1 MPLSIETSIHSRISR
16 TLARAA
22 LAVMACAGLAGCG
35 GGGSGGDAQVT
46 IMPPSPDLVVESPS
60 VSDDRPAAGAN
71 FTLSARVRN
80 AGSAVAAATTARF
93 YRSTDETIETSDTP
107 EGAAFEVAELAAEES
122 VDASVELSAPS
133 TPRTYYYGACVDA
146 VEGESDTANNC
157 SEEPVE
163 VTVPAPQPPE
173 QEPQAPPPGPQ
184 IPSPGPR
191 TPPPNLPDL
200 VAFWVSHD
208 RPAIGGFFRLSVR
221 VRNPRIRGS
230 APTTVRVY
238 RSMDSAFATAGAQAH
253 VFRVPKLNLY
263 SSHTSEAF
271 VKAPSS
277 AGLYYYRACMDAAN
291 DCSEAVKVE
300 LEHYKPNLLIHGK
313 SWHSPRQRG
322 GRFPLQA
329 HIRNF
334 GGPSEAT
341 TLRFI
346 LLPGR
351 TSPPSSGTQ
360 VGAVEV
366 PALVTPFQRSLGTNG
381 GFYGSIYPKAP
392 SAPGEYYYVACVDAV
407 PEESDTT
414 DNCTLYSI
422 EVP

>member
-1 MPLSIETSIHSRISR
+1 MLLNTETSVHSRMSR
-16 TLARAA
+16 TLALLA
-22 LAVMACAGLAGCG
+22 LAVLASAGLAGCG
-35 GGGSGGDAQVT
+35 GGGSRGDAQVM
-46 IMPPSPDLVVESPS
+46 IMPPSPDLVVESPA
-60 VSDDRPAAGAN
+60 VSDDRPAADAN
-71 FTLSARVRN
+71 FTLSATVRN
-80 AGSAVAAATTARF
+80 AGGAAASATTLRF
-93 YRSTDETIETSDTP
+93 YRSTDETIETSD
-107 EGAAFEVAELAAEES
+107 EEVGSESVGELAASES
-122 VDASVELSAPS
+122 FDAEVEVNAPQAPGS
-133 TPRTYYYGACVDA
+133 YYYGACANPVD
-146 VEGESDTANNC
+146 GESDTANNC

-184 IPSPGPR
+184 IPSPRPR

-221 VRNPRIRGS
+221 VRNPRIRGT

-253 VFRVPKLNLY
+253 VFGVPKLNLY

-277 AGLYYYRACMDAAN
+277 AGVYYYRACMDAAN

-300 LEHYKPNLLIHGK
+300 VSGNRPNLLIHGK

-329 HIRNF
+329 RIRNF

-351 TSPPSSGTQ
+351 TSPPSSGTG

-366 PALVTPFQRSLGTNG
+366 PALDTNG